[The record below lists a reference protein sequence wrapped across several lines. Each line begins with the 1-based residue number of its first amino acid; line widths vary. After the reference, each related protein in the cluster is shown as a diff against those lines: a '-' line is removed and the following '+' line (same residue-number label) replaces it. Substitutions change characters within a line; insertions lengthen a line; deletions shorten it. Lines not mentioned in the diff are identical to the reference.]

1 MQIDTPLGV
10 GLHKPTLFLYPLNMA
25 EKIDWTAART
35 AYITGSMGYR
45 DIAAQ
50 FGVHRNEVAEKGKRE
65 GWVEARKKHREQT
78 VSKACQIASRA
89 KAKELAKIYEASNI
103 LDEVLVALLL
113 ELKNNGLEAVSGNG
127 TPGRELESL
136 SKAILNN
143 DELKRRLHGI
153 LLPRDEERLKLDR
166 EKLEMDKRKLEA
178 EQNSDNTVKV
188 VLTGDLEEYSK

>member
-1 MQIDTPLGV
+1 
-10 GLHKPTLFLYPLNMA
+10 MA
-25 EKIDWTAART
+25 DKIDWTAAKT

-45 DIAAQ
+45 EIAAQ
-50 FGVHRNEVAEKGKRE
+50 FGVHRNVVAGRGKQE
-65 GWVEARKKHREQT
+65 GWVAARKKHREQT
-78 VSKACQIASRA
+78 VTKSCQIASRA

-103 LDEVLVALLL
+103 LDEVLVALLM

-178 EQNSDNTVKV
+178 EQNTDNVVKV
-188 VLTGDLEEYSK
+188 VLAEELEELAQ